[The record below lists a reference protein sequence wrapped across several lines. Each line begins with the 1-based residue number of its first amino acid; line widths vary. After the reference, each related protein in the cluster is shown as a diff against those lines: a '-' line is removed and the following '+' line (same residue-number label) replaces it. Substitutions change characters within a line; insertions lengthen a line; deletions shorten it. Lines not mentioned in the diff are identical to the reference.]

1 MPHHVHSI
9 SIQGSFCAT
18 ILSLIVPRQDL
29 LTRVLQPCSEPS
41 PVHKSPL
48 FSRPRMSSPIAAQ
61 EQLPGSSSQGSGRVE
76 RWIEDQRG
84 EDQDPNYLSPMP
96 RHSDTIVHS
105 RRLTPVTPRSPARRQ
120 DISDF
125 VFVDD
130 EEEVSITRKLPRVIR
145 L

>member
-1 MPHHVHSI
+1 MPRHVHSI
-9 SIQGSFCAT
+9 SIQGPFCAT
-18 ILSLIVPRQDL
+18 IPSVAVPQDR
-29 LTRVLQPCSEPS
+29 LTRVLRPHSEPS

-48 FSRPRMSSPIAAQ
+48 FSRSRMLTPTAPQ
-61 EQLPGSSSQGSGRVE
+61 DQLPGSSSQGPGRVE

-84 EDQDPNYLSPMP
+84 EDQDPHRLSPMP

-105 RRLTPVTPRSPARRQ
+105 RRLIPVTPRTPPRRH

-130 EEEVSITRKLPRVIR
+130 DEQVSMHDNFRE
-145 L
+145 